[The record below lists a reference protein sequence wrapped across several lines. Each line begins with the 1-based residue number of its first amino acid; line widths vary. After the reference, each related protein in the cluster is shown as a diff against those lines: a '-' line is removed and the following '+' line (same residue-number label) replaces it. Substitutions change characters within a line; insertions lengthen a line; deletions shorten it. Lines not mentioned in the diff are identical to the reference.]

1 VALNQAQAE
10 FITGGFGAQGGFGFD
25 RGITLRCEVVDP
37 VTGSC
42 EKTSSSSRYNSIAA
56 FVIGQA
62 SRAGRTLQVPDEYH
76 VRARL
81 FSAYARDR
89 WAATDR
95 LSVDYGVRWEYF
107 PVPTRPDRGIERFDV
122 DTGKVLLCGVGSV
135 PKDCGLETNKAG
147 FAPRVGLAYRLGDK
161 SVLRA
166 GYGLTRDPYEAMEL
180 IRANYPILIQV
191 KRESPN
197 GLTPA
202 GSLSRGIPALQ
213 VPAQGNGI
221 LDIPSNY
228 AWGGYPKKLDRG
240 YIQSWNLTF
249 QRELPWS
256 FTGQVGYVATRSIR
270 QLGLVDINAG
280 QVIGAGDEGKPL
292 LARFGRTAST
302 VLLQPVGTGRYDSL
316 QVQLQRRFTAGL
328 SLNVAYTW
336 GKAISPNE
344 NSSFTPNV
352 QAVAYMSRNRALTGT
367 DRTHNLG
374 ITNVWEIPLGK
385 GRRWLNDNG
394 LLSRILGGWQ
404 VNNMIS
410 VMSGVPFTV
419 LADDTSLNLPGSV
432 QTADQVKPVKK
443 LGGVGRGTPYY
454 DPTSFADVTAA
465 RFGNT
470 GYNMLRGPGLFN
482 WDFGLTR
489 EFSFTKDVKLQ
500 LRLEAFNFT
509 NTPHLDVP
517 DNNIADGEDFMTIT
531 SVTNLAREGIDER
544 QFRVGLR
551 VVF

>member
-1 VALNQAQAE
+1 
-10 FITGGFGAQGGFGFD
+10 
-25 RGITLRCEVVDP
+25 
-37 VTGSC
+37 
-42 EKTSSSSRYNSIAA
+42 
-56 FVIGQA
+56 
-62 SRAGRTLQVPDEYH
+62 
-76 VRARL
+76 
-81 FSAYARDR
+81 
-89 WAATDR
+89 
-95 LSVDYGVRWEYF
+95 
-107 PVPTRPDRGIERFDV
+107 
-122 DTGKVLLCGVGSV
+122 V
-135 PKDCGLETNKAG
+135 PKDCDFETSNAG
-147 FAPRVGLAYRLGDK
+147 FAPRVGLAYRLGEK
-161 SVLRA
+161 AVVRG
-166 GYGLTRDPYEAMEL
+166 GYGLTRDPYAAMEL

-191 KRESPN
+191 KRESPD

-202 GSLSRGIPALQ
+202 GTLAQGIPALQ
-213 VPAQGNGI
+213 VPAEGNGI
-221 LDIPSNY
+221 LDIPSDY

-240 YIQSWNLTF
+240 YIHSWNLTF

-256 FTGQVGYVATRSIR
+256 FTGQIGYVATRSIR

-316 QVQLQRRFTAGL
+316 QVQLQRRFTGGL
-328 SLNVAYTW
+328 SVNVSYTW
-336 GKAISPNE
+336 AKAISPNE

-352 QAVAYMSRNRALTGT
+352 QAVAYMSRNRALTST

-385 GRRWLNDNG
+385 GRRWLNG
-394 LLSRILGGWQ
+394 GGVLSSILGGWQ

-419 LADDTSLNLPGSV
+419 LADGTSLNLPGSI
-432 QTADQVKPVKK
+432 QTADQVNPVQK

-454 DPTSFADVTAA
+454 DPTAFADVTAA

-489 EFSFTKDVKLQ
+489 EFPLTKDVKLQ
-500 LRLEAFNFT
+500 FRLEAFNFT
-509 NTPHLDVP
+509 NTPHLALP
-517 DNNIADGEDFMTIT
+517 DNSVGDGEDFMTIT
-531 SVTNLAREGIDER
+531 SVQDLSREGIDER
-544 QFRVGLR
+544 QVRVGLR